1 MELVSNHKFD
11 SLERNTY
18 CSNVMQSPSVR
29 KMVSQESFYKFKH
42 QNQEKF
48 NSNIFMRN
56 SIEHHG
62 NNNFDIQHKTKLA
75 DDTERNKSERN
86 EEESLLCLSKYN
98 QSKYESHQSKH
109 YLINEYIESQKI
121 YVENIRWDPQMYT
134 SVPKGMVNCTRE
146 TRNFEKS
153 GMDEHTVIHKLLRNG
168 RCVWPSCD
176 QAFNSRTDFIRHLD
190 SYHVLDEKGAAQA
203 RVQGY
208 VVREL
213 EEKLSYEKSKLT
225 AMLTHLQFTN
235 EKGSILLQKTA
246 HNLSPPPGRHSVQ
259 VTSHPSTSNGSGQ
272 CVMVP
277 YPPPGSRSHIGSFD
291 HSTDNEHLTS
301 PLHPYTR
308 DGFSSPPPSTS
319 PRRFPSHNIGHN
331 NFIPH
336 HKSQGPYHPPPQRY
350 YPALHQTYPIPP
362 KRESPNEIDRR
373 SPKKEHITSPGLIGM
388 NHERHSSEIHR
399 SMLVE
404 GHTTGSSHMQQ
415 HLKMNSVH
423 DSSYHPVRRRGEA
436 AAMVDIGQELRAKGK
451 LFEDPDV
458 RPPYTYASLIRQ
470 GVMDSPNGELTLN
483 EIYNWF
489 MKNFAYFRKNTS
501 TWKNAVRH
509 NLSLHKCFVRKENF
523 KGAVWTVDDVEFFR
537 RRMTKPG
544 LPKRDYYMPG
554 QQEETDSPPEP
565 EDDYVADDLPS
576 MAMESNQKHG
586 DSGYSP
592 KSNSEIGYED
602 TETVNIKE
610 EYNDDYQH
618 RSYERNSDD
627 CLPDEITMV
636 TAAPS

>member
-1 MELVSNHKFD
+1 
-11 SLERNTY
+11 
-18 CSNVMQSPSVR
+18 MQSPSVR